1 MVSSPEQTDSRS
13 SLDSALTIPR
23 DVISNNAIQPRVIEL
38 WETLSTKNTLDVF
51 ENALQ
56 SIWQV
61 LKVLWR
67 IIVQLLAIFSLL
79 FLFFAAIIVWFWGI
93 GFQAGRAFNSV
104 TFDASQP
111 AERQVVNALARVF
124 LFPIWVLSNWVKK
137 QFKERFDK
145 DIEIPLPDMTFQLWK
160 PPGSE

>member
-1 MVSSPEQTDSRS
+1 MVSSPEQTDSSS

-23 DVISNNAIQPRVIEL
+23 EFISNNAIQPRVIEL
-38 WETLSTKNTLDVF
+38 WETLSAKNTLDVF

-67 IIVQLLAIFSLL
+67 IIVQLIAIFSLL

-104 TFDASQP
+104 TLDASQS
-111 AERQVVNALARVF
+111 AERQVVNALARIF
-124 LFPIWVLSNWVKK
+124 LFPIWALSTWVKK
-137 QFKERFDK
+137 QFKEKFDK
-145 DIEIPLPDMTFQLWK
+145 DIEFPLPDMTFQLWK
-160 PPGSE
+160 PPDLE